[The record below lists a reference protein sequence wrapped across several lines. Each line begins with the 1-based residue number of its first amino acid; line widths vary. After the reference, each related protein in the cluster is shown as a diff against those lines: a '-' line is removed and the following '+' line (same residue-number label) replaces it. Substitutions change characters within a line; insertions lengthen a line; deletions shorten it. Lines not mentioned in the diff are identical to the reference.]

1 MTAPDLSFQATECMI
16 TLYHSDMPAARHFYE
31 DQLGLELREATYDW
45 YVGYWLTPAHTITL
59 SISSSPSENAQW
71 GADGRGVVVDLVVA
85 DVDKTYGE
93 LLQRGIV
100 FEHPPKD
107 FPWGLRHAKFKDPAG
122 YTLTITGYVNGQSK
136 R

>member
-1 MTAPDLSFQATECMI
+1 MTESDIPFQATECMI

-31 DQLGLELREATYDW
+31 EQLRLELREATYDW

-93 LLQRGIV
+93 ISKRGVV

-122 YTLTITGYVNGQSK
+122 YTLTITSYVNE
-136 R
+136 

>member
-1 MTAPDLSFQATECMI
+1 MTESDIPLQATECMI

-45 YVGYWLTPAHTITL
+45 YVGYWLNPAHTITL

-85 DVDKTYGE
+85 DVDKTYRE
-93 LLQRGIV
+93 LLQRGVV
-100 FEHPPKD
+100 FEHPPED

-122 YTLTITGYVNGQSK
+122 YTLTITAYVTEGLKQ
-136 R
+136 